1 MNFMNR
7 LHNAINDEKKLTE
20 NGARGYA
27 ATGSALVD
35 LNFAAASLRSRT
47 EAEIVR
53 GFIPAFYEDR
63 VLAIKWLFFLRDV
76 RGGLGERRS
85 LRIIIRYLAESAPE
99 LIGGLIDLM
108 AEYGRYDDLLCLF
121 DTPLE
126 EAALTA
132 LMRQLERDVINSETT
147 GKVSLCAKWMPGN
160 NTSSPESRRDAANAG
175 TGRCCPLCG
184 RI

>member
-53 GFIPAFYEDR
+53 EFIPAFYEDR

-85 LRIIIRYLAESAPE
+85 FRIIIRYLAESA
-99 LIGGLIDLM
+99 
-108 AEYGRYDDLLCLF
+108 
-121 DTPLE
+121 
-126 EAALTA
+126 
-132 LMRQLERDVINSETT
+132 
-147 GKVSLCAKWMPGN
+147 
-160 NTSSPESRRDAANAG
+160 
-175 TGRCCPLCG
+175 
-184 RI
+184 

>member
-1 MNFMNR
+1 MKIFCKTYFSTVS
-7 LHNAINDEKKLTE
+7 DEKKLTE

-85 LRIIIRYLAESAPE
+85 L
-99 LIGGLIDLM
+99 
-108 AEYGRYDDLLCLF
+108 
-121 DTPLE
+121 
-126 EAALTA
+126 
-132 LMRQLERDVINSETT
+132 
-147 GKVSLCAKWMPGN
+147 
-160 NTSSPESRRDAANAG
+160 
-175 TGRCCPLCG
+175 
-184 RI
+184 

>member
-27 ATGSALVD
+27 STVSALVD

-85 LRIIIRYLAESAPE
+85 FRIIFRFPF
-99 LIGGLIDLM
+99 
-108 AEYGRYDDLLCLF
+108 YD
-121 DTPLE
+121 T
-126 EAALTA
+126 
-132 LMRQLERDVINSETT
+132 V
-147 GKVSLCAKWMPGN
+147 
-160 NTSSPESRRDAANAG
+160 
-175 TGRCCPLCG
+175 
-184 RI
+184 

>member
-1 MNFMNR
+1 MNFMDR

-47 EAEIVR
+47 AAEIVR

-76 RGGLGERRS
+76 RAAWGSGEVSVLSFAIWRKARR
-85 LRIIIRYLAESAPE
+85 
-99 LIGGLIDLM
+99 
-108 AEYGRYDDLLCLF
+108 
-121 DTPLE
+121 
-126 EAALTA
+126 
-132 LMRQLERDVINSETT
+132 N
-147 GKVSLCAKWMPGN
+147 
-160 NTSSPESRRDAANAG
+160 
-175 TGRCCPLCG
+175 
-184 RI
+184 